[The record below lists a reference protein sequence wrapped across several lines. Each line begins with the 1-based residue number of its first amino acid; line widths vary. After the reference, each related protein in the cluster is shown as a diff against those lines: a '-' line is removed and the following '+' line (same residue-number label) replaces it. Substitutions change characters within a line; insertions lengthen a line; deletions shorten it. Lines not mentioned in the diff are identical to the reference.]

1 MQNKAS
7 MNESKYSEQFYAQGE
22 DGKDY
27 QIEIELEDGP
37 SAEDPEKLTV
47 VLNGERKTVDVPKG
61 GTDDHYKKAIAAGL
75 KELGKYKL
83 MEGKIPDANEGKYPE
98 FVKIESEDDYKNYVV
113 PTLGDILKKG
123 YEFNDIK
130 GLWLE
135 LGEDSENAVPKGRRK
150 TMRQILRLEGPGAR
164 FLESYSDRINNPLA
178 SEYVQGMDAEWY
190 GVKEDDLYEGK
201 APDVNEGKY
210 PRFVQIKT
218 RDDYNKY
225 FVPTFGG
232 DLLKKGYKFS
242 ELENAWWEI
251 APEEEGQIQPKARLK
266 SMRQIVNN
274 DFEPKFIYVEND
286 ILDLESAGSYI
297 SAMGVEPSDYGVR
310 EDDLYENKAN
320 EATKKPLYVYIG
332 YSGSW
337 GDGDDEKTKLPAG
350 DNYLDIVSKHF
361 DTKPE
366 EIDAKWRKKL
376 ENCKT
381 DADFGKVLAAMY
393 DAMEAFVFALRRGN
407 ECVWANPKGSAE
419 LDDKDWQGPDYDWLT
434 ANV

>member
-1 MQNKAS
+1 

-37 SAEDPEKLTV
+37 NAEDPEKITV

-75 KELGKYKL
+75 KEHGKYKL
-83 MEGKIPDANEGKYPE
+83 MEGKI
-98 FVKIESEDDYKNYVV
+98 
-113 PTLGDILKKG
+113 
-123 YEFNDIK
+123 
-130 GLWLE
+130 
-135 LGEDSENAVPKGRRK
+135 
-150 TMRQILRLEGPGAR
+150 
-164 FLESYSDRINNPLA
+164 
-178 SEYVQGMDAEWY
+178 
-190 GVKEDDLYEGK
+190 
-201 APDVNEGKY
+201 PDVNEGKY

-218 RDDYNKY
+218 MDDYNKF
-225 FVPTFGG
+225 FVPTYGG
-232 DLLKKGYKFS
+232 DILKKGYEFS
-242 ELENAWWEI
+242 DLENAWWEI
-251 APEEEGQIQPKARLK
+251 APEEESKIQPKARLK
-266 SMRQIVNN
+266 SMRQIVNSE
-274 DFEPKFIYVEND
+274 FEPKFIYAYSDTLNTEG
-286 ILDLESAGSYI
+286 AGAYI
-297 SAMGVEPSDYGVR
+297 SEMGMEPSDYGVR
-310 EDDLYENKAN
+310 EDDLYESKAN
-320 EATKKPLYVYIG
+320 EAAKKPLYAYIG

-376 ENCKT
+376 TDCKT
-381 DADFGKVLAAMY
+381 DADFGKILAAMY

-407 ECVWANPKGSAE
+407 ECVWSNPKGSKE
-419 LDDKDWQGPDYDWLT
+419 LNDKDWQGPDYDWLT